1 MTAVTT
7 EATQATQ
14 ATQAT
19 RAEALRS
26 IEDEIVVLI
35 RRLKGEIRERAQLLH
50 RDLQGPS
57 YPVLSWLAANG
68 PVRAS
73 AIVEV
78 FGMDKGALS
87 RQLQHLEE
95 LGLVERTPDPADGR
109 ATLVSASA
117 GAVRR
122 LEEVD
127 RERRAVLGERLSEWS
142 VAEMSEF
149 ARQLGRYN
157 RSMD

>member
-1 MTAVTT
+1 MTTT
-7 EATQATQ
+7 
-14 ATQAT
+14 T
-19 RAEALRS
+19 RPEALRAV
-26 IEDEIVVLI
+26 EDEIGVLV
-35 RRLKGEIRERAQLLH
+35 RRLKRAIAERAHAIH
-50 RDLQGPS
+50 RDLQGTS
-57 YPVLSWLAANG
+57 YLLLGWLSENG

-117 GAVRR
+117 EAVRR
-122 LEEVD
+122 LTQVD
-127 RERRAVLGERLSEWS
+127 DERRICLDERLGDWT
-142 VAEMSEF
+142 VAELEEF
-149 ARQLGRYN
+149 ARQLGHYN
-157 RSMD
+157 RSLD